1 MSGSSV
7 LVGAGLAGLVVVMIP
22 TVRGWDTRRPPPM
35 EVIEGASWLR
45 RLAGVIGRASALL
58 AAGVVS
64 GVLVLGLGLR
74 LMMRVAAAVSPE
86 SAQGRLTDAD
96 EVVGEVTLGGT
107 MFLVLGVG
115 VLGGMVATAAWVVL
129 RRWLPERSVV
139 AGLVVAAVGAGLL
152 ARPSG
157 LIDPDNRD
165 FVILSPTWLPLLM
178 SVAVVLAF
186 GVSFAVLA
194 DRWSTR
200 WPVPAPTIR
209 GVLSVVPFVGVL
221 TLSVPMVVPA
231 VVMVVAVSV
240 ATWRQRG
247 RTRSG
252 RWLERS
258 ERPGRLAVRTG
269 AVAGG
274 MWVGVSVVQVL
285 AL

>member
-1 MSGSSV
+1 
-7 LVGAGLAGLVVVMIP
+7 
-22 TVRGWDTRRPPPM
+22 
-35 EVIEGASWLR
+35 
-45 RLAGVIGRASALL
+45 
-58 AAGVVS
+58 
-64 GVLVLGLGLR
+64 
-74 LMMRVAAAVSPE
+74 
-86 SAQGRLTDAD
+86 
-96 EVVGEVTLGGT
+96 
-107 MFLVLGVG
+107 
-115 VLGGMVATAAWVVL
+115 
-129 RRWLPERSVV
+129 
-139 AGLVVAAVGAGLL
+139 LVVAAVGAGLL

-258 ERPGRLAVRTG
+258 ERLGRLAVRTG